1 MTLLQDLRY
10 GLRVSFKNPAFTL
23 VAVATLAVGI
33 AANTTVFSWIDAV
46 LLHPLPGVAN
56 SSELVSFESVTANG
70 EFIPACYPD
79 YREYRDHL
87 TLLSGLAMSQPNPFS
102 VGENDH
108 AERVWGELV
117 SGNYFDVLGV
127 KPILG
132 RVFSRDEYGDKPGA
146 YPLAVISS
154 SLWSREFNSDPGIMG
169 RTIRVNRQQLTI
181 IGVVPSEFHGAM
193 PGLTFEM
200 WIPMV
205 MGTQLNTMPDWMLQD
220 RQSRMF
226 FGTAR
231 LKPGVSIARA
241 QAEISALA
249 REMGKAFPST
259 NEGIDGA
266 IFPVWKGHF
275 GAPASMLGP
284 LRILMA
290 VAAVVFFIVCANV
303 ANLLLA
309 RATARQKEFG
319 LRFALGAGRSRIIRQ
334 LLTESLL
341 LAAMG
346 AIVGVPLAM
355 WMSQSLGYLVPP
367 SSYPVTLSIPM
378 SADVLLFTILLSIL
392 ACVVSG
398 LAPALT
404 ASRADLN
411 DTLKEGGRGSQGG
424 PPQRIRG
431 LLVATEVALA
441 LVAII
446 GAGLFAK
453 SFQMARQI
461 KPGFDSRGVMVSQL
475 ALGQLGYSVPDRIN
489 FCARLRDRL
498 QSQPGVS
505 AVSYADYIPLG
516 IGDGSWED
524 LKIEGYVPA
533 RSENMKIYRTV
544 AGPGYLDVMG
554 LRLLDGR
561 DFTDRDDIK
570 NKPVIIVN
578 RTFVQRFFGGRY
590 AIGRQ
595 VHGWGKWFTIVGVVN
610 DTKFFRPNETQRA
623 LFYVPFR
630 QVYREDLPIALYVK
644 SAGNPNDVIAD
655 VRREVH
661 SMDAGAGVFAA
672 MPLAEYIEF
681 SLFAQKMAAALLGA
695 LGAIALILAAVGLY
709 SVMAYSITQ
718 RTQEI
723 GIRMALGAKPGDVI
737 GLVIRQG
744 MRLAAA
750 GLLAGVILAIAVMRL
765 ASGLLVN
772 VSATDPLVFAVAA
785 IFLAAVSMAA
795 SYLPARRAT
804 RIDPNTAL
812 RCQ

>member
-56 SSELVSFESVTANG
+56 SSELVSFESVTPNG
-70 EFIPACYPD
+70 EFIPTCYPD

-127 KPILG
+127 QPILG

-154 SLWSREFNSDPGIMG
+154 SLWSREFNSDPSIMG

-181 IGVVPSEFHGAM
+181 IGVVPSTFHGTM
-193 PGLTFEM
+193 SGLTFEM

-205 MGTQLNTMPDWMLQD
+205 MAAQLNTMPDWMLQD

-241 QAEISALA
+241 QAEITSVA

-259 NEGIDGA
+259 NEGIEGA

-275 GAPASMLGP
+275 GAPATMLGP

-290 VAAVVFFIVCANV
+290 VAVVVFFIVCANV

-334 LLTESLL
+334 LLTESLV

-346 AIVGVPLAM
+346 AIVGAPLAM
-355 WMSQSLGYLVPP
+355 WMSQSLGFLMPP
-367 SSYPVTLSIPM
+367 SSYPLTLSIPM

-424 PPQRIRG
+424 RPQRIRG
-431 LLVATEVALA
+431 FLVAAEVALA

-461 KPGFDSRGVMVSQL
+461 NPGFDPRGVVVSQL

-561 DFTDRDDIK
+561 DFTEQDDSK

-644 SAGNPNDVIAD
+644 SAGNPDDVIANI
-655 VRREVH
+655 RREVH

-672 MPLAEYIEF
+672 MPLTEYIGF

-695 LGAIALILAAVGLY
+695 LGIIALILAAVGLY

-737 GLVIRQG
+737 GLVIWQG
-744 MRLAAA
+744 MRLTAA
-750 GLLAGVILAIAVMRL
+750 GLLAGVIVAIAIMRL

-772 VSATDPLVFAVAA
+772 VSATDPLVFGIAA
-785 IFLAAVSMAA
+785 IFLAAVAVAA

>member
-1 MTLLQDLRY
+1 
-10 GLRVSFKNPAFTL
+10 
-23 VAVATLAVGI
+23 
-33 AANTTVFSWIDAV
+33 
-46 LLHPLPGVAN
+46 
-56 SSELVSFESVTANG
+56 
-70 EFIPACYPD
+70 
-79 YREYRDHL
+79 
-87 TLLSGLAMSQPNPFS
+87 